1 MIIKGKDPVD
11 GQIEQL
17 EFLLKANITSAQKK
31 LIETETKIIKS
42 GIKGENSSAY
52 FLDFHFGETKN
63 WAILHD
69 LRVEHNGQVAQI
81 DHLLINRFL
90 EFYVLESKN
99 YANGMKITEDGDFL
113 IFYAGRSKA
122 VESPIEQNE
131 RHIFLLQKFLN
142 SSQDILPKRLGIRL
156 KPSFKNYVII
166 SPHSKVTRPKKSL
179 LDTSAVIKS
188 DTLYSMIKKQIDE
201 NSLQTAV
208 MISKI
213 IGQDTLQEF
222 AQNIV
227 LHHKPAP
234 AIDFR
239 KKFGIEISEAEVKE
253 EGGSYQASEDL
264 DSNSDPETSACPRCG
279 GELVERIAKK
289 GANAGNSF
297 LGCSTFPKCKYT
309 RGSKVSA

>member
-17 EFLLKANITSAQKK
+17 EFLLKTNITSAQKK

-69 LRVEHNGQVAQI
+69 LRIEHNGQVAQI

-90 EFYVLESKN
+90 ELYVLESKN

-142 SSQDILPKRLGIRL
+142 SNQDILPKRLGIRL

-188 DTLYSMIKKQIDE
+188 DTLYTMIQKQIDE
-201 NSLQTAV
+201 TSLQTAV
-208 MISKI
+208 LISKI
-213 IGQDTLQEF
+213 IGQDTLQEL

-234 AIDFR
+234 VIDFKR
-239 KKFGIEISEAEVKE
+239 KFGIEISEAGVKE
-253 EGGSYQASEDL
+253 DSGCYQGPGCL
-264 DSNSDPETSACPRCG
+264 DSNNDPETSTCPRCG

-297 LGCSTFPKCKYT
+297 LGCSTFPKCRYT
-309 RGSKVSA
+309 QGSKVSA